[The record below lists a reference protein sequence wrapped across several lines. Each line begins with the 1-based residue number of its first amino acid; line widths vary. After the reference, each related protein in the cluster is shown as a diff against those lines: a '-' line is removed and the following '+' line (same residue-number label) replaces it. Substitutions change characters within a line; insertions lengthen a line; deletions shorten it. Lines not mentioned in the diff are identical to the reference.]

1 MSTESEDRFPQNEVL
16 NSLRK
21 ERKRVQIFL
30 INGIRLVGT
39 IESFDQ
45 YLIMLSTPS
54 GVQGIYKR
62 AISTVQPDTG
72 ARPPQSR
79 DRSRDDSSSTVI
91 TRRRR
96 PSGPGG
102 PSGSGSIPSSS
113 GSSGSPASYDPG
125 SGSTEPDEH

>member
-45 YLIMLSTPS
+45 YLIMLSTPN

-72 ARPPQSR
+72 TRPPQAR
-79 DRSRDDSSSTVI
+79 DRSRDESSSTVI

-96 PSGPGG
+96 PAG
-102 PSGSGSIPSSS
+102 PSGSS
-113 GSSGSPASYDPG
+113 GSSGPSGSYGPG
-125 SGSTEPDEH
+125 SGSSEPHEE

>member
-72 ARPPQSR
+72 SRPPQTR
-79 DRSRDDSSSTVI
+79 ERSRDESSSTVI

-96 PSGPGG
+96 PTGPNGPGG
-102 PSGSGSIPSSS
+102 PSGSHEG
-113 GSSGSPASYDPG
+113 
-125 SGSTEPDEH
+125 

>member
-62 AISTVQPDTG
+62 AISTVQPDT
-72 ARPPQSR
+72 AR
-79 DRSRDDSSSTVI
+79 VHH
-91 TRRRR
+91 RRATGRATKPRR
-96 PSGPGG
+96 PSSRDAAARAARRAPTKGRVGPDDGTR
-102 PSGSGSIPSSS
+102 
-113 GSSGSPASYDPG
+113 PG
-125 SGSTEPDEH
+125 

>member
-16 NSLRK
+16 NALRK

-72 ARPPQSR
+72 ARPPQAR

-96 PSGPGG
+96 PAGPGG
-102 PSGSGSIPSSS
+102 SSSS
-113 GSSGSPASYDPG
+113 GSSGPSGSPGSYDPG
-125 SGSTEPDEH
+125 SGSTESNEH

>member
-1 MSTESEDRFPQNEVL
+1 LRHRANPSKKTAATTMSTESEDRFPQNEVL

-72 ARPPQSR
+72 SRPPQTR
-79 DRSRDDSSSTVI
+79 DRPRDESSSTVI

-96 PSGPGG
+96 PAGPNGPGG
-102 PSGSGSIPSSS
+102 PGGPGSPSGSQEG
-113 GSSGSPASYDPG
+113 
-125 SGSTEPDEH
+125 

>member
-1 MSTESEDRFPQNEVL
+1 MSSDSEDRFPQNEVL
-16 NSLRK
+16 NAFRK

-39 IESFDQ
+39 IESFDP
-45 YLIMLSTPS
+45 YLIMLSTPT

-72 ARPPQSR
+72 TRPPQTR
-79 DRSRDDSSSTVI
+79 ERNHDNGPSTVI

-96 PSGPGG
+96 PSGPSG
-102 PSGSGSIPSSS
+102 PSGQSGPSGAS
-113 GSSGSPASYDPG
+113 GNSGPSGPATGPT
-125 SGSTEPDEH
+125 GSTDSE